1 MPPPKN
7 KKVILNLSPKRQTTV
22 FAVLERVLKFQ
33 KLKELFMKRAI
44 SILLVLLLFSAFA
57 VPAAA
62 LGEEVMVYTQESSF
76 TVGGTVSIDWNKTLI
91 SIYNDG
97 LSDEYNSYLEGNVQY
112 YWMRNGSYYADG
124 MTLTITENDRGCEFY
139 CMAALYTRFFS
150 SLLWAVSLVEND
162 TQSFSTSLPTPSSV
176 GRSGKSD
183 LS

>member
-1 MPPPKN
+1 
-7 KKVILNLSPKRQTTV
+7 
-22 FAVLERVLKFQ
+22 
-33 KLKELFMKRAI
+33 MKRAI
-44 SILLVLLLFSAFA
+44 SLLLVLALFSAFA

-139 CMAALYTRFFS
+139 CMAALYRDEEHTQQNGS
-150 SLLWAVSLVEND
+150 IVSPKFTVPNA
-162 TQSFSTSLPTPSSV
+162 TIPTITT
-176 GRSGKSD
+176 
-183 LS
+183 